1 MPPSNAHHHS
11 ASSSN
16 VDRAADSMARL
27 SVSSG
32 QSGRPRTIAEL
43 AEAAKLGTDDDS
55 LPLKQYLRNAENARK
70 YGRRLYEEDDLE
82 NAFIQLARAATIVL
96 EKLPAHKD
104 YRALL
109 NSTQRHN
116 MGLVSTSSYSDVD
129 CTYSS
134 IFTVEAPLPML
145 PSALFRWFVVSSDR
159 IVLDYLGGYSRS
171 RSSTY
176 LW

>member
-1 MPPSNAHHHS
+1 
-11 ASSSN
+11 
-16 VDRAADSMARL
+16 MARL

-32 QSGRPRTIAEL
+32 PPRRPRTIAEL

-55 LPLKQYLRNAENARK
+55 LPLKQYLRNAETARK
-70 YGRRLYEEDDLE
+70 HGRRLYEEDDLE

-116 MGLVSTSSYSDVD
+116 MGLVS
-129 CTYSS
+129 
-134 IFTVEAPLPML
+134 
-145 PSALFRWFVVSSDR
+145 
-159 IVLDYLGGYSRS
+159 
-171 RSSTY
+171 
-176 LW
+176 